1 MKILKQVN
9 RNFCSALLVLVV
21 LLLSISS
28 VSATESV
35 GYYAKTYPNTNK
47 YLKDAFNE
55 NVHDVH
61 IFDDSCVDITEQFIL
76 DNQNKAWESVMENYA
91 SGGYLL
97 KVSKTDEPEI
107 SVPTPYVS
115 QSVSKETDWIY
126 KILEYNGRK
135 TSNEFGGKVKA
146 VCTFNDAIGQYTN
159 IGNPYIY
166 KGSLTSGNVSDIKLT
181 YSKTVATNK
190 RKVTYSKFSFLVYD
204 EQYGNNSGM
213 GLYYDKFSIPDTL
226 TFN

>member
-9 RNFCSALLVLVV
+9 RNFCSALLVLVI

-28 VSATESV
+28 VSATENV

-135 TSNEFGGKVKA
+135 TS
-146 VCTFNDAIGQYTN
+146 
-159 IGNPYIY
+159 
-166 KGSLTSGNVSDIKLT
+166 

>member
-1 MKILKQVN
+1 MKTLKQVN
-9 RNFCSALLVLVV
+9 KNFCSALLILVV
-21 LLLSISS
+21 LLLSVSS
-28 VSATESV
+28 VSAAENV
-35 GYYAKTYPNTNK
+35 GYYAKTYPNINK
-47 YLKDAFNE
+47 YLNDAFGN

-61 IFDDSCVDITEQFIL
+61 IFNDSNIDVTEQFIL
-76 DNQNKAWESVMENYA
+76 NNQDKAWETVMENYA
-91 SGGYLL
+91 NGSYILTVN
-97 KVSKTDEPEI
+97 KSDEPEI
-107 SVPTPYVS
+107 LEPTPRVS
-115 QSVSKETDWIY
+115 QSISKETSWIY

-190 RKVTYSKFSFLVYD
+190 RKVTYSNFSFLVYD

-213 GLYYDKFSIPDTL
+213 GLYYDIFTIPDTL

>member
-61 IFDDSCVDITEQFIL
+61 IFDDSSIDVTKQFIL
-76 DNQNKAWESVMENYA
+76 DNQNKAWGSIMENYA
-91 SGGYLL
+91 NGSYLL
-97 KVSKTDEPEI
+97 KVSKTDETEI
-107 SVPTPYVS
+107 LEPTPHVS
-115 QSVSKETDWIY
+115 QSVSKKTDWIY
-126 KILEYNGRK
+126 F
-135 TSNEFGGKVKA
+135 EF
-146 VCTFNDAIGQYTN
+146 
-159 IGNPYIY
+159 
-166 KGSLTSGNVSDIKLT
+166 
-181 YSKTVATNK
+181 YSKTLFPV
-190 RKVTYSKFSFLVYD
+190 S
-204 EQYGNNSGM
+204 
-213 GLYYDKFSIPDTL
+213 
-226 TFN
+226 